1 MGDSDSSV
9 GRGPELGAHYLRS
22 IGNEHGDQIYAF
34 IDEHDVGKSAYGRL
48 MDAAGNGKGVI
59 NHRLYGHHAIY
70 DFPLQRPDAI
80 PDFAEHLFSDAFTKM
95 GLPLIPGEVLDDANL
110 LEYCDDLTHNWDFV
124 NGFDVLAAT
133 VSIYRGQSRLR
144 NAWKEV
150 DSIETFP
157 EFAKSAGFPAV
168 ELAIAMSTANPLLAI
183 GTAFNAAATVKKL
196 ITSSSQAYFH
206 RVNHGYRLDVQLS
219 GEKSGSI
226 VPSLTEDLEKY
237 SLDRTL
243 DRHSLR

>member
-1 MGDSDSSV
+1 MSDSDDPV
-9 GRGPELGAHYLRS
+9 GRGPELAAHYLQSVGR
-22 IGNEHGDQIYAF
+22 EKGDQIYAF
-34 IDEHDVGKSAYGRL
+34 IEEHEIGKSAYGRL

-70 DFPLQRPDAI
+70 DFPLQRPDSI

-95 GLPLIPGEVLDDANL
+95 GLPLLPGEAVEHPNL
-110 LEYCDDLTHNWDFV
+110 QAYCDRLTRSWDFV

-144 NAWKEV
+144 SAWREV

-168 ELAIAMSTANPLLAI
+168 ELAIAMSTANPLLAV
-183 GTAFNAAATVKKL
+183 GAALNAAATVKKL
-196 ITSSSQAYFH
+196 VTSSSVAYFH
-206 RVNHGYRLDVQLS
+206 RINRGFRLDIHLS
-219 GEKSGSI
+219 ERGS
-226 VPSLTEDLEKY
+226 VTGSSLAEDVK
-237 SLDRTL
+237 
-243 DRHSLR
+243 RHSLERAQSRDKLG